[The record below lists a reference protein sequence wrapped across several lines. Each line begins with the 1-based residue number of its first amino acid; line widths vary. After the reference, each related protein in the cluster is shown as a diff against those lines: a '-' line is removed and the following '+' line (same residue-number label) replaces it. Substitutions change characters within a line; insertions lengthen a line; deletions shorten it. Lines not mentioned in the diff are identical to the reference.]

1 MLLLP
6 IYFIL
11 SLLSTVY
18 SAPFAAISNQRA
30 PHLQIRAGPAVFL
43 VDVKFNHLV
52 SSESYTWGD
61 PPQDVKQRVALA
73 LFGDS
78 TNEQVSAIRWT
89 NTYQESDGSFQWRVH
104 SSTNTY
110 QSDYSDKIV
119 IPTTVDNG
127 KSPIC
132 VDFEYLKRHKEKPFK
147 GNPKNTF
154 DLLQEQERLEKE
166 RKGK

>member
-11 SLLSTVY
+11 GLLSTVY
-18 SAPFAAISNQRA
+18 SAPWAAISNQGA
-30 PHLQIRAGPAVFL
+30 PHLQTRAGPAVIL
-43 VDVKFNHLV
+43 VDVKFDHL
-52 SSESYTWGD
+52 SSESYTWED
-61 PPQDVKQRVALA
+61 PPIEVQRRVALA

-78 TNEQVSAIRWT
+78 TKEQILAIRWT
-89 NTYQESDGSFQWRVH
+89 NTYQESDGSFQWRKH

-119 IPTTVDNG
+119 IPATEDPG

-132 VDFEYLKRHKEKPFK
+132 VDFGYLKTHKEKPFK

-154 DLLQEQERLEKE
+154 DLLQEQARLKKE
-166 RKGK
+166 SKGK